1 MADFATTAW
10 VWTLAIGLPVFGVVA
25 RLRWHQAQQSVWWR
39 LLACVILACAITP
52 SFLEWGSAF
61 PAGGIMIF
69 PAVLAPYAFG
79 DQQRAVLLA
88 VIRGLL
94 PICIVSSVLL
104 GIWSAFIRRL
114 RRDA

>member
-1 MADFATTAW
+1 MTDFATTAW

-25 RLRWHQAQQSVWWR
+25 KLKWHQAQQSVWWR

-52 SFLEWGSAF
+52 SYVDWSNGRG
-61 PAGGIMIF
+61 AGGIIIF
-69 PAVLAPYAFG
+69 PAVMAACAFAG
-79 DQQRAVLLA
+79 QQQVILWVIVL
-88 VIRGLL
+88 GLL